1 MRSYSVSLD
10 QVLRARERRVHIQN
24 KMLEDA
30 GPDQCLVCLT
40 LNIAGDIKR
49 TPMTRMLFDR
59 GMADLGSLCFNM
71 IDNYVLDDVTG
82 TEAFWLLSEDA
93 SYVKTKLEAAEDS
106 FPAARL
112 YDFDV
117 LVPGGQKLSRSIG
130 RRCLI
135 CDSPAVECARSRRHG
150 LEAVRSATDDL
161 LKEFCASALAD
172 AASPTAP
179 FFPYLL

>member
-71 IDNYVLDDVTG
+71 VDNYVLDDVTG

-93 SYVKTKLEAAEDS
+93 SHVKRELETVEDS
-106 FPAARL
+106 FPAAL
-112 YDFDV
+112 
-117 LVPGGQKLSRSIG
+117 QNSG
-130 RRCLI
+130 RKPPCG
-135 CDSPAVECARSRRHG
+135 CSGVA
-150 LEAVRSATDDL
+150 
-161 LKEFCASALAD
+161 
-172 AASPTAP
+172 
-179 FFPYLL
+179 